1 MLSDEIDNLF
11 MIIFSRSP
19 EKAFISCYI
28 SKSLTVQK
36 GFNASNII
44 KDLSPIIDG
53 SGGGQPFFATGG
65 GKNIEAIDKAL
76 AEAEKIINL
85 L

>member
-1 MLSDEIDNLF
+1 MLQISDLSWD
-11 MIIFSRSP
+11 
-19 EKAFISCYI
+19 EKECE
-28 SKSLTVQK
+28 
-36 GFNASNII
+36 NII

>member
-11 MIIFSRSP
+11 MIIFTRSP

-28 SKSLTVQK
+28 SKSLTLQK

-44 KDLSPIIDG
+44 KQLAPIIDG

-65 GKNIEAIDKAL
+65 GKNINAVGKAL
-76 AEAEKIINL
+76 AESEKIISQL
-85 L
+85 